1 MNSIPNS
8 NQILHV
14 AEIASS
20 LPLLGA
26 LLIISLPVFLPLAL
40 YRWIHGPARP
50 DAN

>member
-1 MNSIPNS
+1 MNHLPNS
-8 NQILHV
+8 DQFLHV

-26 LLIISLPVFLPLAL
+26 LLLVSLPVLLPLVL

-50 DAN
+50 DAD